1 MPSTIV
7 PISLTRSHSMKG
19 APEGLRYGN
28 FEGIVYLPPVKSDS
42 SEGVQ
47 SYSKYNNQQIYKT
60 ICDWFESWRPWQQKT
75 LLYGIVDRC
84 STRQL
89 DILATTLEPVKH
101 RDYAAAYK
109 LRYPLSPFMNSK
121 TRSDIQES
129 KTPSKGGSQQSQRSE
144 NNSVYTIASMYE
156 EKVLLG
162 SPQKQPSTAQSLKYD
177 PEDLLSDS
185 VVSSVPSTVNKEGI
199 AGNVMSGKLGIIR
212 ERAVF
217 SERTELS
224 PVHNFADNLASTIM
238 QNALEEVAILEKF
251 VNREDTGLTENSK
264 PVSRK
269 SSLQRSRSLQARNKS
284 DLSLIPPP
292 GREFRIIS
300 PRAQS
305 MMEKTELPKP
315 GTELTRSLSNISRK
329 SVSKLRYE
337 FYGAPTTVSTPDF
350 FSRRGMAREGLMQK
364 EIRHGHVKKPRYL
377 REIPISLQRSFKG
390 VKWWTEQPHEGM
402 VFVKAKK
409 KDLIAHFKE
418 QLLKVWNWLEMWED
432 YEKIILLKEIIK
444 IAGSEVLNS
453 MYHHIQQRLRGSR
466 DINRLSDKILL
477 YIFSLLLPQD
487 VNISAQ
493 VCRRWRFLCATDSL
507 WMIKCHELGLTEG
520 IKNMEE
526 IVLKAN
532 TRKMGID
539 WRLAYNELKRLTDMM
554 KREARERELA
564 AIEEAE
570 RLRQLQAELEASKRK
585 IVYRKPSLAN
595 DRRNISTAQVD
606 IEVKRGTQSVIEQEE
621 AGRREKEEARKRAK
635 YAIKFKREKE
645 AAEKQK
651 EEEVKSDEGDDG
663 DDVSDEDLSQYG
675 DFVYQACEEEDEDVD
690 DREQTRSQPYW
701 KPLKKSST
709 NEKPKE
715 LEKIEAKNQME
726 QKQREKEEK
735 KRYQAKKE
743 KTKVSEVRSMVKQ
756 KPQPRKPKDEV
767 ALDVR
772 TDLVQAEDLLGKSAP
787 NLHLE
792 WKKEEKQE
800 EDDEYRLSVQRY
812 MGVVKSVR
820 RVRKL
825 QGHMNGV
832 VCIHFDKKRLISA
845 GLDRCIRLWDVRSGQ
860 SIHKFYGHKGGIRCL
875 QFEGN
880 TLVSGSWDTTL
891 IVWDLKTFERKA
903 VLGNHRG
910 CVSCIQMNHKY
921 ILSGSHDKTVMLWH
935 RLTYL
940 HLKTIEPGHKSG
952 IHCLHYDGDCVVTG
966 SSDMTLRLT
975 NVETEQCLHVF
986 ENGQNQVLSVLL
998 QGDLILSSDTQ
1009 GHVYFWNA
1017 CTGQSE
1023 AAIQAHDAAVNKLAF
1038 HKGRFFTAASDC
1050 TVREWDLLT
1059 MTSVRVLQGHKG
1071 PIRDVKVSNE
1081 RIVTCSDDG
1090 TIRIWD
1096 LIETKRSLRHN

>member
-1 MPSTIV
+1 M
-7 PISLTRSHSMKG
+7 
-19 APEGLRYGN
+19 
-28 FEGIVYLPPVKSDS
+28 
-42 SEGVQ
+42 
-47 SYSKYNNQQIYKT
+47 
-60 ICDWFESWRPWQQKT
+60 
-75 LLYGIVDRC
+75 
-84 STRQL
+84 
-89 DILATTLEPVKH
+89 
-101 RDYAAAYK
+101 
-109 LRYPLSPFMNSK
+109 
-121 TRSDIQES
+121 
-129 KTPSKGGSQQSQRSE
+129 
-144 NNSVYTIASMYE
+144 
-156 EKVLLG
+156 
-162 SPQKQPSTAQSLKYD
+162 
-177 PEDLLSDS
+177 
-185 VVSSVPSTVNKEGI
+185 
-199 AGNVMSGKLGIIR
+199 
-212 ERAVF
+212 
-217 SERTELS
+217 
-224 PVHNFADNLASTIM
+224 
-238 QNALEEVAILEKF
+238 
-251 VNREDTGLTENSK
+251 
-264 PVSRK
+264 
-269 SSLQRSRSLQARNKS
+269 QARKKS

-292 GREFRIIS
+292 GREFRIIT
-300 PRAQS
+300 PGIQS
-305 MMEKTELPKP
+305 MVEKTELPKP
-315 GTELTRSLSNISRK
+315 GTELTRSLSNISRR
-329 SVSKLRYE
+329 SVSNLRYE
-337 FYGAPTTVSTPDF
+337 FYGAPTTISTPDF
-350 FSRRGMAREGLMQK
+350 FSKRGLAREGSMQK
-364 EIRHGHVKKPRYL
+364 EIRHGQVKKPRYL
-377 REIPISLQRSFKG
+377 RNVPISLQRSFKG

-402 VFVKAKK
+402 VFMKAKK

-418 QLLKVWNWLEMWED
+418 QLLKVWNWLDMWED

-477 YIFSLLLPQD
+477 YIFSLLMPKD
-487 VNISAQ
+487 VYISAQ

-507 WMIKCHELGLTEG
+507 WMIKCHELGLAEG
-520 IKNMEE
+520 ITNMEE

-539 WRLAYNELKRLTDMM
+539 WRLAYNELKRLTNMM

-564 AIEEAE
+564 AKEEAE
-570 RLRQLQAELEASKRK
+570 RLRQLRAELEASKRK
-585 IVYRKPSLAN
+585 IVYRKPSLA
-595 DRRNISTAQVD
+595 ID
-606 IEVKRGTQSVIEQEE
+606 IEVKRGTQAAIEQEE
-621 AGRREKEEARKRAK
+621 AERKEKEEARKREK
-635 YAIKFKREKE
+635 YAIKFKRERKQE
-645 AAEKQK
+645 AANRI
-651 EEEVKSDEGDDG
+651 EEDEKSDEG

-675 DFVYQACEEEDEDVD
+675 DFVYQACEEDDDDLDE
-690 DREQTRSQPYW
+690 REQTRSQPYW
-701 KPLKKSST
+701 KPLKKSGT
-709 NEKPKE
+709 DDKPRE
-715 LEKIEAKNQME
+715 LEKIEADNQME

-735 KRYQAKKE
+735 KRYLARKQ
-743 KTKVSEVRSMVKQ
+743 KTNVSELKSMVKQ
-756 KPQPRKPKDEV
+756 KPQPRKPKDEL

-792 WKKEEKQE
+792 WKKEEEGRQE
-800 EDDEYRLSVQRY
+800 EDEYKLSVQRY

-832 VCIHFDKKRLISA
+832 VCVHFDKKRLISA

-860 SIHKFYGHKGGIRCL
+860 SIHKFYGHKGGVRCL

-891 IVWDLKTFERKA
+891 IVWDLKTFEKKA
-903 VLGNHRG
+903 ILGDHRG
-910 CVSCIQMNHKY
+910 CVSCVQMHHKY

-935 RLTYL
+935 RLTFL
-940 HLKTIEPGHKSG
+940 HVKTIVPGHKSG
-952 IHCLHYDGDCVVTG
+952 IHCLHYDGECVVTG

-986 ENGQNQVLSVLL
+986 ENGQNQVLSVLI
-998 QGDLILSSDTQ
+998 QGDLLLSADTQ

-1017 CTGQSE
+1017 RTGQSE

-1096 LIETKRSLRHN
+1096 LIETKRTLRHN

>member
-1 MPSTIV
+1 
-7 PISLTRSHSMKG
+7 MKA

-42 SEGVQ
+42 SLGVQ

-60 ICDWFESWRPWQQKT
+60 ICDWFDSWRPWQQKT

-129 KTPSKGGSQQSQRSE
+129 RTPSKGGSRQSLRSE
-144 NNSVYTIASMYE
+144 NNSVYTIASMYD
-156 EKVLLG
+156 EKVLIG
-162 SPQKQPSTAQSLKYD
+162 SPQKQPSTAQSLKYEQ
-177 PEDLLSDS
+177 EDLLSDS
-185 VVSSVPSTVNKEGI
+185 AVSSVPSTVNKEGT
-199 AGNVMSGKLGIIR
+199 AGTMVSGKLGVIR

-238 QNALEEVAILEKF
+238 QSAMEEVAILEKF
-251 VNREDTGLTENSK
+251 VERENTMFTEESK
-264 PVSRK
+264 PPSRR
-269 SSLQRSRSLQARNKS
+269 SSLKRSQSLTARKKS

-292 GREFRIIS
+292 GREFRIIT
-300 PRAQS
+300 PGVRS
-305 MMEKTELPKP
+305 MVEKTELPKP

-329 SVSKLRYE
+329 SVSNLRYE
-337 FYGAPTTVSTPDF
+337 FYGAPTTISTPDF
-350 FSRRGMAREGLMQK
+350 FSKRGLAREGSMQK

-377 REIPISLQRSFKG
+377 RNVPISLQRSFKG

-402 VFVKAKK
+402 VFMKAKK

-418 QLLKVWNWLEMWED
+418 QLLKVWNWLDMWED

-477 YIFSLLLPQD
+477 YIFSLLMPKD
-487 VNISAQ
+487 VYISAQ

-507 WMIKCHELGLTEG
+507 WMIKCHELGLEEG
-520 IKNMEE
+520 IRNMEE

-539 WRLAYNELKRLTDMM
+539 WRLAYNELKRLTNMM

-564 AIEEAE
+564 AREEAE
-570 RLRQLQAELEASKRK
+570 RLRQLRAELEASKRK
-585 IVYRKPSLAN
+585 IVYRKPSLA
-595 DRRNISTAQVD
+595 ID
-606 IEVKRGTQSVIEQEE
+606 IEVKRGTQAAIEQEE
-621 AGRREKEEARKRAK
+621 AERRQREEARKREK
-635 YAIKFKREKE
+635 YAIKFKRERKE
-645 AAEKQK
+645 DANKI
-651 EEEVKSDEGDDG
+651 EEDEKSDEG

-675 DFVYQACEEEDEDVD
+675 DFVYQACEEEDD
-690 DREQTRSQPYW
+690 DLDEREQTRSQPYW
-701 KPLKKSST
+701 KPLRKSGA
-709 NEKPKE
+709 NDKPKE
-715 LEKIEAKNQME
+715 LEKIEADHQME

-735 KRYQAKKE
+735 KRYLARKQ
-743 KTKVSEVRSMVKQ
+743 KTNVSELKSMVKQ
-756 KPQPRKPKDEV
+756 KPQPRKPKDEL

-792 WKKEEKQE
+792 WKKEEAQQE
-800 EDDEYRLSVQRY
+800 EDEYKLSVQRY

-832 VCIHFDKKRLISA
+832 VCVHFDKKRLISA

-860 SIHKFYGHKGGIRCL
+860 SIHKFYGHKGGVRCL

-891 IVWDLKTFERKA
+891 IVWDLKTFEKKA
-903 VLGNHRG
+903 ILGDHRG
-910 CVSCIQMNHKY
+910 CVSCVQMHHKY

-935 RLTYL
+935 RLTFL
-940 HLKTIEPGHKSG
+940 HVKTIVPGHKSG
-952 IHCLHYDGDCVVTG
+952 IQCLHYDGECVVTG

-986 ENGQNQVLSVLL
+986 ENGQNQVLSVLI
-998 QGDLILSSDTQ
+998 QGDLLLSADTQ

-1023 AAIQAHDAAVNKLAF
+1023 AAIQAHDAAVNKIAF

-1096 LIETKRSLRHN
+1096 LIETKRTLRHK